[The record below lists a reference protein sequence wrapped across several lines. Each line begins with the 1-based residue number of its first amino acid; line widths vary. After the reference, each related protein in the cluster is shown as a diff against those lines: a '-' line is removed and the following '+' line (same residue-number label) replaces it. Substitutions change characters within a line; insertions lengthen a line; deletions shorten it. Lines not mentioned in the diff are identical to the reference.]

1 MAETKEYS
9 TGPRRLSLD
18 EMKQFLWG
26 AAVRLRGQIDAAGY
40 KEYIFPLLFFKRI
53 SDVYDEQYDGYV
65 AEGGAEYAN
74 SQVED
79 FAIRIPDKAH
89 WRDVRAVTE
98 NVGQRLVE
106 AFIAIEQANPGVRTD
121 GRIVGGLEGIFG
133 PKDIWTNK
141 NKMPDHII
149 TSLIEDFS
157 RHNLS
162 LASCPADEMGQAYE
176 YLIGKFADDAGNT
189 AQEFYTNRTVV
200 TLMAEI
206 LKPQPGES
214 IYDPTCGSGGMLVK
228 CLDYLRE
235 KEESWQSVKVF
246 GQEINALTSS
256 IARMNL
262 YLNGVEDFSI
272 VREDTLSR
280 PGFVGGSHLRT
291 FDIVLANPPYSIKT
305 WNRDAFTHDR
315 WGRNMWGTPIQ
326 ARADYAFI
334 QHIVSSMN
342 ANTGRSATLLPHGV
356 LNREEDKEIRINHV
370 KSDTIEAIIGLGR
383 NLFYNSGLESCVL
396 ICSNNKSQKHKHKI
410 LFIEAESCTHKQG
423 KQAYLFEEDIR
434 KILNAYNADED
445 IPGLSRLVDID
456 EVLQNDGNLNIKSY
470 VKKEEDA
477 ETQSLCDIIR
487 ELSDVQ
493 GSLSRTF
500 AELPFECEKLP
511 AIEYTKA
518 RRESPTEDWRLVR
531 LADVAEEYSVRV
543 DNPSESEFDFFIGSD
558 CIGQYDFRIHKKS
571 DASLITSTQK
581 GFRKGDYLLVRRSL
595 YGSDFRERAP
605 RADFDGVCSADIITI
620 REKEGVIADG
630 FLIYVL
636 YQKSLWDFIVSNS
649 NGGLTR
655 RIKWRQLADYEFAL
669 PPLDIQKEIS
679 DKLWAAYR
687 LKETYKHLLA
697 ATDEMVKSQFIE
709 WFGTE
714 SKMVKLQDIATYSIG
729 LTYKPENVS
738 EKGLIVLRSNNIQES
753 RLTLDDII
761 RVDAPI
767 KESLYVK
774 ENDILMC
781 SRNGSAS
788 LVGKVAQIKEINE
801 PMTFGAFMTII
812 RSEHSD
818 YLYGYLLTNHFR
830 NQISAGKSSTMNQIT
845 QQMLDSITL
854 PSPKPELEIK
864 FSSILRQADKSKFEL
879 KRAIEAIDKVIKS
892 LING

>member
-1 MAETKEYS
+1 MTMAETKEYS

-18 EMKQFLWG
+18 EMKQFLWS

-235 KEESWQSVKVF
+235 KGQPWQSVKVF

-272 VREDTLSR
+272 VREDTLAR
-280 PGFVGGSHLRT
+280 PGFVDGSHLRT

-434 KILNAYNADED
+434 TIVDAYNADED

-456 EVLQNDGNLNIKSY
+456 EVLKNDGNLNIKSY
-470 VKKEEDA
+470 VKKEEDS

-493 GSLSRTF
+493 GTLSRAF

-518 RRESPTEDWRLVR
+518 RRDCPSEDWKLVR

-543 DNPSESEFDFFIGSD
+543 DNPSESESDFFIGSD

-581 GFRKGDYLLVRRSL
+581 GFREGDYLLVRRSL

-636 YQKSLWDFIVSNS
+636 YQKSFWDFIVSNS

-687 LKETYKHLLA
+687 LKETYKRLLA

-709 WFGTE
+709 WFGNVTE
-714 SKMVKLQDIATYSIG
+714 TTSLSSLIAESYPGEWGKEAKNNNGVK
-729 LTYKPENVS
+729 
-738 EKGLIVLRSNNIQES
+738 VLRTTNFQNNGHIDYSDVIVRYIEQKKIEKKCL
-753 RLTLDDII
+753 RTGDII
-761 RVDAPI
+761 LERSGGTKDNPVGRVVLFEAEGEYMFNNFTQLLRLI
-767 KESLYVK
+767 KSVNPYYLFFYLHTSYNADK
-774 ENDILMC
+774 
-781 SRNGSAS
+781 AS
-788 LVGKVAQIKEINE
+788 MRAMASQTTGIQNLNMTDYMAKEI
-801 PMTFGAFMTII
+801 P
-812 RSEHSD
+812 
-818 YLYGYLLTNHFR
+818 
-830 NQISAGKSSTMNQIT
+830 
-845 QQMLDSITL
+845 L
-854 PSPKPELEIK
+854 PSLEEQEQ
-864 FSSILRQADKSKFEL
+864 FERLYRQADKSKYYE
-879 KRAIEAIDKVIKS
+879 
-892 LING
+892 INET